1 MKDFLSQAGELLKKR
16 KHYKR
21 QTAVFLCLAVIVAFG
36 TVTTLKLYGQAMTH
50 KADVLACS
58 HEVHEHTED
67 CYEENAEGGREIIC
81 GYADYVIHTHNDSCY
96 DAKGSLVCVLGEH
109 KEHKHTA
116 ECYTTEKVL
125 VCGEERESGSSES
138 VADAAVQGGEGMEEP
153 DVPAEPEASEEQDA
167 SRQQNE
173 IICGEEVHKH
183 VESCY
188 ENVLSCG
195 HEEHAH
201 DESCMRHELNCEM
214 AEHTHEAGCYDEA
227 GNLVCE
233 LGEHAHEIGC
243 YDAEGNLICAQE
255 HEHFSGCCINTYECG
270 KENHIHQDGC
280 CETNLVCGMEE
291 HEHAETCIAQA
302 GKEAAASVEAI
313 AEPTNAGEE
322 NSAASESHVHTDA
335 CYEEVTTLAC
345 GEWEL
350 HTHED
355 SCYDEECFDKDG
367 NLIEG
372 SRVSCGLL
380 QLEEHTHTGDCFK
393 TVELTPEEVAAL
405 NNGAKLHVHEDSC
418 YDAER
423 NLICGYDVT
432 HIHSAECYGDAGKLI
447 CSYAE
452 EAENEKTCEG
462 SGYSVKV
469 TYPDSAGIPENAELI
484 VRQITK
490 ESDPERFE
498 QRQAEAREALGNE
511 NSSIHALFD
520 IGFYVDGEEI
530 EPEDTVNVTIQLLDD
545 NGLPEGTP
553 MQIVHFAESGNEV
566 LESGDIDS
574 EGNANFET
582 DSFSEFMLVSAAG
595 NIAVITTDGTE
606 SDDADGKP
614 ICGMEEHIH
623 GEECNDAD
631 GGLICGMEEHA
642 HDVNCLEE
650 KAREEV
656 EKVNRL
662 IAGLP
667 SEEEIAQKFAEYEE
681 AGEEAL
687 AEYTETLMAQIQE
700 ACDAYLGLN
709 KVLREYVTGTDY
721 LRMLAERMGVSLLDG
736 QSANPAD
743 VPSYAAFLPIG
754 EQGEK
759 KSGIVLELLYG
770 DKKSYA
776 DKPSRTEVVDGS
788 EISVQQGEIPNY
800 TNAEMKGN
808 FQLYTTNIQGNIS
821 IGNVTLSLYFP
832 KEYMDP
838 GKIGIDNFPQDQVKH
853 TISQVTEET
862 RDGKDYYK
870 ISITLEDYIPTGA
883 LTLPFNMKFKV
894 AEVPADYE
902 LKIFGIL
909 ESGEGDEKKESNPTA
924 ENIYRPKYEKPKIT
938 KYVNTNKFENM
949 KEDYTRVTAK
959 VENGVLDNSQYVSF
973 WYKLGDNHQLFRA
986 YDTITL
992 RDTLPTYEDGEGDT
1006 RYAVFDS
1013 EANPGWE
1020 IDYDTDPEGHTV
1032 KRVFKVDSDWKPDQY
1047 DNYLMLQIEQ
1057 AELKL
1062 QFPGCKIDEKG
1073 ADGFLTKNLKN
1084 HVEAVCGP
1092 LHPVGETDD
1101 TCEDDIIFTLTNQ
1114 PGAEGSFT
1122 KVNSADTVMD
1132 TFVTRSGAYRWLL
1145 AFQNNS
1151 ASHLVNVEMGD
1162 DVIDDRLKFQSIV
1175 VQNKAETTKNCNYI
1189 NIMDVLD
1196 YVEAFTYDNGGGME
1210 EETPEEPDKVKGDIY
1225 TREDFKNTETLEF
1238 YQETIYQTYTL
1249 TLDPE
1254 KEYKSFVIHFKN
1266 GFTVEPGQGIRVWPF
1281 STFRNPDKKHFVAGA
1296 ENDLKNVYKNHAYT
1310 AYQEEGYT
1318 GLHDKYYFLKCEN
1331 QFKLIENKE
1340 SVWLRKEMFYGDNL
1354 KYPKEMGNGKW
1365 DYNDK
1370 AYTFAQL
1377 YVEGSLDEDK
1387 DYEDLRIIDLLP
1399 DSLEVIIS
1407 NSGELSL
1414 ANSYGKRYIKDFEI
1428 IENYHN
1434 SGRTAL
1440 IIYLNV
1446 DEVRKTLDASKGDG
1460 NVQVYIGPKLGV
1472 KHDATP
1478 GTYIN
1483 DAYLVSKDFDA
1494 PPTGHGQQAD
1504 SLNIQGKGPDA
1515 QIRWDQ
1521 AGGSIQSVAGIYAR
1535 KYIAKEN
1542 SNAWSREALRLKV
1555 GDNFQYKLSMMN
1567 FLETAHENLVV
1578 YDVLPRIGD
1587 RSINN
1592 MAVRGSEFTVNLRG
1606 PISEVDSNGNRLY
1619 PKGYQVYY
1627 TTSEDVYKKDMAS
1640 LADAEIWMTEEEVEQ
1655 SSIQWN
1661 AITAFKFVADDGVE
1675 FGSNQIDFIIPV
1687 KVMDA
1692 LTTESEAKLNEK
1704 AAQDRET
1711 GTAIYLEATNSF
1723 GYSTAT
1729 YSGQNVESNWVKA
1742 QISFAGFVVKKTDEK
1757 NNPLSGATF
1766 KLEKQTTTTGEV
1778 PPAQGWEI
1786 IKDNVQ
1792 SDADGKVS
1800 FKNLTVGTY
1809 RLTETEAP
1817 DGYNPLKDP
1826 ITVSI
1831 TFDDATME
1839 YTVTATGLTG
1849 SGTGRN
1855 PFVVVNEAFY
1865 ELPETGGA
1873 GSKLYTMAGAVFLML
1888 GAGFLYKKKFRER
1901 RV

>member
-96 DAKGSLVCVLGEH
+96 DAKGSLACVLGEH

-291 HEHAETCIAQA
+291 HEHAEACIAQA

-355 SCYDEECFDKDG
+355 GCYYEECFDKDG

-656 EKVNRL
+656 EKVNQL

-667 SEEEIAQKFAEYEE
+667 SEEEIVQKTAEYEE
-681 AGEEAL
+681 AGKEAFT
-687 AEYTETLMAQIQE
+687 EYTMALLVQIQE
-700 ACDAYLGLN
+700 AYGAYLGLDET
-709 KVLREYVTGTDY
+709 LREYVTGSDC
-721 LRMLAERMGVSLLDG
+721 LLALWEMMEAALLDEG
-736 QSANPAD
+736 DGLKMLPA
-743 VPSYAAFLPIG
+743 YAAFLPIG
-754 EQGEK
+754 IQGDK
-759 KSGIVLELLYG
+759 PGGMALELLYG
-770 DKKSYA
+770 DGKNHDEKPAREEDENGKKIHYL
-776 DKPSRTEVVDGS
+776 E
-788 EISVQQGEIPNY
+788 GEKPNY
-800 TNAEMKGN
+800 TKDGMQGSLKLSTTGILGNTTIDEM
-808 FQLYTTNIQGNIS
+808 TM
-821 IGNVTLSLYFP
+821 SLYVP
-832 KEYMDP
+832 KAYMD
-838 GKIGIDNFPQDQVKH
+838 IGETYIPEFPQELAQHDPCTV
-853 TISQVTEET
+853 EEVN
-862 RDGKDYYK
+862 RDGKEYYR
-870 ISITLEDYIPTGA
+870 ISIQFKNYTPTGA
-883 LTLPFNMKFKV
+883 LTIPFKMKFKV

-902 LKIFGIL
+902 LKIFATL
-909 ESGEGDEKKESNPTA
+909 ERGEGDEKKEGKTA
-924 ENIYRPKYEKPKIT
+924 ENTYRPKYDKPVIT
-938 KYVNTNKFENM
+938 KYVNTNKFDNMQEN
-949 KEDYTRVTAK
+949 YTRVTGTVSEAGE
-959 VENGVLDNSQYVSF
+959 VEAGKYVSF
-973 WYKLGDNHQLFRA
+973 WYKLGNAHWGLRA

-992 RDTLPTYEDGEGDT
+992 TDTLPTYEDTSGNLQ
-1006 RYAVFDS
+1006 YAVFDPD
-1013 EANPGWE
+1013 ANPEWT
-1020 IDYDTDPEGHTV
+1020 YDAEKHTV
-1032 KRVFKVDSDWKPDQY
+1032 SRVFKVDLGWNPAEY
-1047 DNYLMLQIEQ
+1047 DNRLMLQIAD

-1062 QFPGCKIDEKG
+1062 RFPGCKIDEE
-1073 ADGFLTKNLKN
+1073 DDEGFLTKNLTN
-1084 HVEAVCGP
+1084 HVEAVCD
-1092 LHPVGETDD
+1092 PVRPSEGESSD
-1101 TCEDDIIFTLTNQ
+1101 TCNDDIIFTLTSQ
-1114 PGAEGSFT
+1114 KGADGWFA
-1122 KVNSADTVMD
+1122 KGNSADTLMD
-1132 TFVTRSGAYRWLL
+1132 TRITRSAAYRWSLG
-1145 AFQNNS
+1145 FKNQS
-1151 ASHLVNVEMGD
+1151 SSELVNLVIGD
-1162 DVIDDRLKFQSIV
+1162 EEIDERLKFHSIIF
-1175 VQNKAETTKNCNYI
+1175 NKTFIGNLA
-1189 NIMDVLD
+1189 
-1196 YVEAFTYDNGGGME
+1196 YVEAVTYEKETE
-1210 EETPEEPDKVKGDIY
+1210 ESQTDIY
-1225 TREDFKNTETLEF
+1225 DLTEPETKEYFKDTGYKYSPYDAFTW
-1238 YQETIYQTYTL
+1238 TL

-1254 KEYKSFVIHFKN
+1254 KEYKSIKIHFAE
-1266 GFTVEPGQGIRVWPF
+1266 GFSVPVGGEIPTIWPF
-1281 STFRNPDKKHFVAGA
+1281 STFRNPDEEHFIESE
-1296 ENDLKNVYKNHAYT
+1296 ENNTENTNVYRNKAYI
-1310 AYQEEGYT
+1310 AYQDSRYQNPGDT
-1318 GLHDKYYFLKCEN
+1318 YYFLFSEN
-1331 QFKLIENKE
+1331 KFKLIDNRENLWIEKGMLTKDMNYP
-1340 SVWLRKEMFYGDNL
+1340 SVKKDAD
-1354 KYPKEMGNGKW
+1354 GNPIVDADGNPVY
-1365 DYNDK
+1365 DYNKDGT
-1370 AYTFAQL
+1370 YNFCML
-1377 YVEGSLDEDK
+1377 YVKGALDADK
-1387 DYEDLRIIDLLP
+1387 EYKDLRVIDLLP
-1399 DSLEVIIS
+1399 EALEPYQYPI
-1407 NSGELSL
+1407 
-1414 ANSYGKRYIKDFEI
+1414 AYGTGSEYIRETEV

-1440 IIYLNV
+1440 IFYLNV
-1446 DEVRKTLDASKGDG
+1446 DKVRETLDASDG
-1460 NVQVYIGPKLGV
+1460 EGSAWVVFTPKVRV
-1472 KHDATP
+1472 KPDASP
-1478 GTYIN
+1478 GTYYN
-1483 DAYLVSKDFDA
+1483 DAYLLSADLED
-1494 PPTGHGQQAD
+1494 PPTGHGQTD
-1504 SLNIQGKGPDA
+1504 DIYNLQGKGTDKK
-1515 QIRWDQ
+1515 IRWDR
-1521 AGGSIQSVAGIYAR
+1521 GSGNIIAPAGIYAE
-1535 KYIAKEN
+1535 KFIAKEN
-1542 SNAWSREALRLKV
+1542 SNDWKKTTLRFKV
-1555 GDNFQYKLSMMN
+1555 GDSFQYKLSMVN
-1567 FLETAHENLVV
+1567 TTETPHYNLTV
-1578 YDVLPRIGD
+1578 YDVLPRIDD

-1592 MAVRGSEFTVNLRG
+1592 QVARGSEFTVNLKG
-1606 PISEVDSNGNRLY
+1606 PLTPPG
-1619 PKGYQVYY
+1619 GYRVYY
-1627 TTSEDVYKKDMAS
+1627 TTSENVYRQDMAS
-1640 LADAEIWMTEEEVEQ
+1640 LVNADIWTQNITDWSTV
-1655 SSIQWN
+1655 
-1661 AITAFKFVADDGVE
+1661 TAFKFVAEGNTAFYTE
-1675 FGSNQIDFIIPV
+1675 KMDFIVPV
-1687 KVMDA
+1687 KITDV
-1692 LTTESEAKLNEK
+1692 LSESSLNILNQK
-1704 AAQDRET
+1704 AAEDRDT
-1711 GTAIYLEATNSF
+1711 GTAVFLEATNSF
-1723 GYSTAT
+1723 GYSTKS
-1729 YSGQNVESNWVKA
+1729 YNGQNVESNYVKA
-1742 QISFAGFVVKKTDEK
+1742 QISLAGFVARKKDEYGKILPGAEFRLERQKAAASEPSTGETGSEGGSAQTLESTTQTQEWETIEK
-1757 NNPLSGATF
+1757 NVT
-1766 KLEKQTTTTGEV
+1766 
-1778 PPAQGWEI
+1778 
-1786 IKDNVQ
+1786 

-1809 RLTETEAP
+1809 RLTETKAP
-1817 DGYNPLKDP
+1817 DGYKLLKDP
-1826 ITVSI
+1826 ITVTI
-1831 TFDDATME
+1831 TLDETTME
-1839 YTVTATGLTG
+1839 YTVTAMGLTG
-1849 SGTGRN
+1849 SGTGKD
-1855 PFVVVNEAFY
+1855 PFVIVNEAFY

-1873 GSKLYTMAGAVFLML
+1873 GSKLYTMAGAACLML